1 MMSHKNEPVNFK
13 KKKLTCKKSPG
24 LHQITGRVAMW
35 RPTHPLARPPA
46 RIRLVPLTTSQR
58 SRAPSLC
65 SLALSASR
73 SRCFSSS
80 GKYFFSPSHSFS
92 EHLRLYFILYI
103 FASLIKPIIIF
114 PSSSSSVRCSLTS
127 DCFLDAR
134 TESTWEKTKIKILSI
149 LPASWMNFL

>member
-1 MMSHKNEPVNFK
+1 MQK
-13 KKKLTCKKSPG
+13 KPGFAPDHGSGRHVKTYPSP
-24 LHQITGRVAMW
+24 
-35 RPTHPLARPPA
+35 PPARPPA
-46 RIRLVPLTTSQR
+46 RTRLVPLTTSQR

-103 FASLIKPIIIF
+103 FASLIKPIIIIIF
-114 PSSSSSVRCSLTS
+114 PSSSSSSSIRCSLTS
-127 DCFLDAR
+127 DCFLDTALKVHGR
-134 TESTWEKTKIKILSI
+134 KLR
-149 LPASWMNFL
+149 